1 MSKHTLVK
9 QQGRYIGAIW
19 IALLAWGGGGSMGFT
34 VLSPGINTDLQ
45 IGRTNY
51 VLKPQ
56 PQQIPVAAIVQLRG
70 LQVPEPRTQ
79 GQANLPLST
88 LPGTAVYTLNAKL
101 QELPTRWLV
110 DTGAST
116 SMVATSVVTALN
128 LKGQS
133 ILDQDLAFAV
143 AGNDCP
149 NMNAT
154 LYSLPKLQLQGAQV
168 EGLQGLQVANTKI
181 PAGLSG
187 VLGMDVLSQFDLSL
201 HPGKSEL
208 RLLPPTPLPT
218 DAIAQAIPLEKKSGV
233 MVAQLKINGQGP
245 FRVLL
250 DTAADSTFISK
261 RVADQLQLPK
271 HQMQPLQIRGF
282 CGLEQAMRSQLT
294 SVTLHQHRRQN
305 IDAIILSSSIF
316 KLLEVDGILGQNFLR
331 HYQQYWRFNAR
342 SGNQKEGSLILVP
355 TTTTSRTSPQN

>member
-1 MSKHTLVK
+1 VVKHKPSK
-9 QQGRYIGAIW
+9 QQGRYIRAIW
-19 IALLAWGGGGSMGFT
+19 IVLFIGGQASSIGLT
-34 VLSPGINTDLQ
+34 VPSQSGINTNSQ
-45 IGRTNY
+45 ASRASH
-51 VLKPQ
+51 VFKPQ
-56 PQQIPVAAIVQLRG
+56 PQRTPVAAIVQLRG
-70 LQVPEPRTQ
+70 LQVPEPQTQ
-79 GQANLPLST
+79 GQASLPLSA

-101 QELPTRWLV
+101 KGLPTRWLV

-133 ILDQDLAFAV
+133 IPNQRLAFAV

-154 LYSLPKLQLQGAQV
+154 LHSLPKLQLQGAQV
-168 EGLQGLQVANTKI
+168 EGLQGLQFASTTI

-208 RLLPPTPLPT
+208 RLLPPTPLPA
-218 DAIAQAIPLEKKSGV
+218 DEIAQAIPLEKKLGV

-261 RVADQLQLPK
+261 KVADQLQLPK

-294 SVTLHQHRRQN
+294 TITLHHHQRQN
-305 IDAIILSSSIF
+305 LDTIILSSSIL
-316 KLLEVDGILGQNFLR
+316 KVLEVDGILGQNFLR
-331 HYQQYWRFNAR
+331 HYHQYWRFNTR
-342 SGNQKEGSLILVP
+342 SGDQERGSLVLVP
-355 TTTTSRTSPQN
+355 ITPHASPKN